1 MDRVIYK
8 ISDVINYLRAKECE
22 GNGVYAYTYG
32 LDILSFYPSE
42 SIDTLIHCLH
52 SEYDDYCEII
62 PLGDEPQVFADCMP
76 MDDYSCTEAFIRAL
90 STVSPN
96 EDLYIQFY

>member
-1 MDRVIYK
+1 MDRVTYN

-22 GNGVYAYTYG
+22 GNGVYVCTLG
-32 LDILSFYPSE
+32 MDRLSFYPSE
-42 SIDTLIHCLH
+42 TIDTLSRLLCF
-52 SEYDDYCEII
+52 DYGNGCEII
-62 PLGDEPQVFADCMP
+62 PLGDEPQAFVDGMP
-76 MDDYSCTEAFIRAL
+76 MDDYSCTEAFIRVP